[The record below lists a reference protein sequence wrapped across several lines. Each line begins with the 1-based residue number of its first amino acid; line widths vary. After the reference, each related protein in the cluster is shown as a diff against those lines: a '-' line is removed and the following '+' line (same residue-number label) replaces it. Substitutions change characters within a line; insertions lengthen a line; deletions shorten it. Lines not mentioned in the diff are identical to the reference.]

1 MNGPSGDPEWL
12 RLFSSAPDAAVRLLC
27 LPHAGGSAS
36 FYFPVAQALSPS
48 VEVLAVQ
55 YPGRQDRRT
64 EPLIDD
70 IPTLADRI
78 TEELSAYQ
86 DKPLALFGHSM
97 GAVLGFEVAQRLEER
112 GDGPVEL
119 FVSGRRAPS
128 VSRGERWHDASD
140 AELVAEIQS
149 HQAAGSEL
157 LDDPEMR
164 AMLLPTIRGDYKAVE
179 THVYRPGAAVRC
191 PVTAFTGDSDPK
203 VTVEEALAW
212 QQHTTGG
219 FHSEVFTGGHFY
231 LSDHTAAVLR
241 TVSARLTASLA
252 GAV

>member
-1 MNGPSGDPEWL
+1 M
-12 RLFSSAPDAAVRLLC
+12 RLVC

-36 FYFPVAQALSPS
+36 FYFPVARALAPS

-55 YPGRQDRRT
+55 YPGRQDRRM
-64 EPLIDD
+64 EPLVENVGV
-70 IPTLADRI
+70 LADRI
-78 TEELSAYQ
+78 AEELGAYR

-97 GAVLGFEVAQRLEER
+97 GAVIGFEVAQRLEAR

-119 FVSGRRAPS
+119 FLSGRRAPS
-128 VSRGERWHDASD
+128 TSRAERLHGASD
-140 AELVAEIQS
+140 AQLVAEIKS
-149 HQAAGSEL
+149 HNAAGSEL

-164 AMLLPTIRGDYKAVE
+164 AMLLPTIRADYKAVE
-179 THVYRPGAAVRC
+179 THVYRPGASVRC
-191 PVTAFTGDSDPK
+191 PVTVFTGDADPK

-212 QQHTTGG
+212 REHTSGG

-231 LSDHTAAVLR
+231 LSEHTAAVLR
-241 TVSARLTASLA
+241 TVSARLTTAPA